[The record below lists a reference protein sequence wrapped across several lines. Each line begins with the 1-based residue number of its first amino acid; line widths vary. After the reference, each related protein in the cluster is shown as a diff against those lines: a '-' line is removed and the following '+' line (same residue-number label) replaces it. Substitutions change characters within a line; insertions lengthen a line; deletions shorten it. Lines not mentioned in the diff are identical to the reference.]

1 MAKLFVNMSTIL
13 GQHAILSLRKWP
25 NRRWTHTPVQI
36 LHRLREL
43 GITPDRPDEEILAAL
58 EELVDNGEMVEPQ
71 DHVHRP
77 PGPAE

>member
-13 GQHAILSLRKWP
+13 GQHAILSLKKWP

-43 GITPDRPDEEILAAL
+43 GITPEKPDEEIMAAL
-58 EELVDNGEMVEPQ
+58 EELVDSAEMVEPE
-71 DHVHRP
+71 DHVHRGERP
-77 PGPAE
+77 PA